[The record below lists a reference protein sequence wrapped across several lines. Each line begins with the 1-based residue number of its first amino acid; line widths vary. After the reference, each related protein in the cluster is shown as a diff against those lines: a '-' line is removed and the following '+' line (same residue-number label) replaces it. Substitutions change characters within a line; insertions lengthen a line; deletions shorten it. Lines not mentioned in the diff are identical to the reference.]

1 MSDINTATMTYI
13 DTYIKS
19 GQKSPINLDKLYDT
33 VLIENGDR
41 IFRIPIDDF
50 FLRYHTQLADTIMVY
65 TCPDEYFY
73 KPKLMSLS
81 IYGTTEL
88 WLSLLRVNDMMNV
101 TEFHMP
107 LIKVYEPQTVKQLIN
122 LFFKREGIN

>member
-1 MSDINTATMTYI
+1 MSEANSTMMTYI

-41 IFRIPIDDF
+41 IFRMPIDDF
-50 FLRYHTQLADTIMVY
+50 FLRYHTQLEDTIMVY
-65 TCPDEYFY
+65 TCPEQFFY
-73 KPKLMSLS
+73 KPKMMSLS
-81 IYGTTEL
+81 LYGTTEL
-88 WLSLLRVNDMMNV
+88 WLSLLRVNNMSNI

-107 LIKVYEPQTVKQLIN
+107 IIKVYEPTSVKQLIN